1 MQGQIIS
8 LRECTVSG
16 DRRNFLKV
24 WILSSRALL
33 VCRVTPQGNRWI
45 LGKKCKYSHSNHEV
59 QAVHR
64 PQTVGRGCWW
74 LSLLFLNKKFL
85 ELHHEVTATLYH
97 CSPAV
102 TLALSCSCCL
112 LVEMGEKKKKKK
124 NKSKLFRDANL
135 QNLMYIL
142 ELVLWF
148 LKEFSWSFISTLHL
162 CLYAD
167 LTETSPVFPVVP
179 CGVHGH
185 K

>member
-1 MQGQIIS
+1 MDSQLQS
-8 LRECTVSG
+8 SAYV
-16 DRRNFLKV
+16 
-24 WILSSRALL
+24 LSH
-33 VCRVTPQGNRWI
+33 RWI
-45 LGKKCKYSHSNHEV
+45 LEKKCKYSHSNHEV

-64 PQTVGRGCWW
+64 PQTVQVVGHGYWW
-74 LSLLFLNKKFL
+74 LSLLFLNMKFL

-102 TLALSCSCCL
+102 TLALSCSCCV
-112 LVEMGEKKKKKK
+112 LVEMGEKEKKK
-124 NKSKLFRDANL
+124 KLFRDANL

-148 LKEFSWSFISTLHL
+148 WKEFSWSFISTLHL

-167 LTETSPVFPVVP
+167 VTEVSPVVQ
-179 CGVHGH
+179 VHGH